1 MKQGTGEDPFADEP
15 AAEETDVAS
24 ASASPTDPVEDTD
37 DDAQAAS
44 DADEEEVEWAIR
56 RSSVKSDR
64 EMYPFYAQESTI
76 QREKEVKQT
85 VEEQLGYEVYL
96 TDFREAAHLEG
107 LSNPDGIAEVLE
119 EWGCKY
125 A

>member
-15 AAEETDVAS
+15 AADDTEVAS
-24 ASASPTDPVEDTD
+24 PPPTPTDSVEDTD
-37 DDAQAAS
+37 IDAQAAT
-44 DADEEEVEWAIR
+44 DADEDEVAWAVR

-64 EMYPFYAQESTI
+64 EMHPFYAQESTI
-76 QREKEVKQT
+76 QREKEVKQI
-85 VEEQLGYEVYL
+85 VEEQLGYDVYL

-107 LSNPDGIAEVLE
+107 LSNPAGIAEVLE
-119 EWGCKY
+119 DWGCKY